1 MTLLPQTYPQFFHSL
16 RDNQRGAV
24 AGEYAVLLTM
34 VAVALVVALG
44 LWVGALG
51 NAFTAAGNLIEGLI

>member
-1 MTLLPQTYPQFFHSL
+1 MTLLPQRFPQLFHNFR
-16 RDNQRGAV
+16 RDQRGAV

-44 LWVGALG
+44 LWAGALG
-51 NAFTAAGNLIEGLI
+51 NSFSAAGNLIEGLI